1 VSAGDF
7 ALLVGMALAV
17 YLPKALPLVAV
28 SENVTSRLRH
38 WLQYVAPAVL
48 GALIAPSILAPA
60 GQLAAPGWQQAG
72 YLVAFVVAVVTR
84 RMLPALAA
92 GLLAIAVTAVLTPAV
107 QG

>member
-1 VSAGDF
+1 VSPGDF

-28 SENVTSRLRH
+28 SEHVTSRLRH

-60 GQLAAPGWQQAG
+60 GQVVAPNWQQAA
-72 YLVAFVVAVVTR
+72 YVVAFVVAVMTR
-84 RMLPALAA
+84 RMLPSLGA
-92 GLLAIAVTAVLTPAV
+92 GLLAVVVVVVLGPL
-107 QG
+107 G